1 MKDITPRDD
10 ELAFARQAER
20 IGVTR
25 ADGFQLERLDV
36 AAVVLTPWPREPSTI
51 ERSNRDTIARLGEV
65 QALFPNAS
73 LVHGMGQTE
82 SGGTLVTLP
91 GELAMDRAGHHAH

>member
-1 MKDITPRDD
+1 MSSELARERRTRLCSGQLPACHANTLRAASQTLKDITPRDD

-36 AAVVLTPWPREPSTI
+36 AAVAGLKRGVLLVAPGA
-51 ERSNRDTIARLGEV
+51 AR
-65 QALFPNAS
+65 FS
-73 LVHGMGQTE
+73 I
-82 SGGTLVTLP
+82 
-91 GELAMDRAGHHAH
+91 

>member
-1 MKDITPRDD
+1 LKDITPRDD

-36 AAVVLTPWPREPSTI
+36 AAVAGLKRAVLLVAPGA
-51 ERSNRDTIARLGEV
+51 AR
-65 QALFPNAS
+65 F
-73 LVHGMGQTE
+73 
-82 SGGTLVTLP
+82 
-91 GELAMDRAGHHAH
+91 RI